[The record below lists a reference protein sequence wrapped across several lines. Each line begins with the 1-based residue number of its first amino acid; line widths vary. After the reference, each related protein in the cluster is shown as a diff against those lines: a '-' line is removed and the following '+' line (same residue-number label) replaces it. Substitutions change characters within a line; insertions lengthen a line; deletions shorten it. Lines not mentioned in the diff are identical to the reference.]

1 MNASKL
7 STVERLAEELVA
19 RLTIELEASGR
30 HVHLSRAD
38 VETLFGAGYRL
49 NRTKDLSQPG
59 QFACAERVTL
69 EGPRGSLKNVVILG
83 PERPESQVEISL
95 TDAVALGLTPPV
107 RLSGDTE
114 GTPGLTLRHGDRVL
128 RLSRGLIVAKRHIHM
143 TPEDAA
149 RFGVADRQRVRLQC
163 FYQPPAGVPG
173 RGGAGI
179 PPVFH
184 GGAYRLRRGQCVR
197 LSKGRPGR
205 DFEMTLEWRGRT
217 LVITWLPVASMGR
230 LAACAPQT
238 AAETEVLAALLAGAR
253 VRVERD
259 ALEYRRYRRTAP
271 LGIYQ
276 KCAGLE
282 RRLREMGI
290 CVAGTGGR

>member
-143 TPEDAA
+143 TPESAAWRTGSGCASSALPAA
-149 RFGVADRQRVRLQC
+149 RWCSRTWRCG
-163 FYQPPAGVPG
+163 YPPSFPRWCISTTTRPMRAAF
-173 RGGAGI
+173 RRATGA
-179 PPVFH
+179 
-184 GGAYRLRRGQCVR
+184 
-197 LSKGRPGR
+197 
-205 DFEMTLEWRGRT
+205 
-217 LVITWLPVASMGR
+217 
-230 LAACAPQT
+230 
-238 AAETEVLAALLAGAR
+238 
-253 VRVERD
+253 
-259 ALEYRRYRRTAP
+259 
-271 LGIYQ
+271 
-276 KCAGLE
+276 
-282 RRLREMGI
+282 
-290 CVAGTGGR
+290 